1 MKAGVFLE
9 GAELKEQCI
18 LPVHQD
24 FEELSEEI
32 LGFIERMKE
41 KYTIVGAAFSVP
53 GAVDVRTGIIGGRSA
68 LPCIHGPAWIEV
80 FEERTGIP
88 VKMTP
93 TARLL
98 QRWHMGMP
106 EITVTLPL

>member
-32 LGFIERMKE
+32 LGFIERMKA
-41 KYTIVGAAFSVP
+41 KYTVAGATFSVP
-53 GAVDVRTGIIGGRSA
+53 VSVENDANCAA
-68 LPCIHGPAWIEV
+68 LAEV
-80 FEERTGIP
+80 
-88 VKMTP
+88 
-93 TARLL
+93 
-98 QRWHMGMP
+98 HMGMP
-106 EITVTLPL
+106 EIAVTLPL